1 MKPKQVLFK
10 QNINAAPSGKKQ
22 SCLNANLTITLNFV
36 AKKRSF
42 HFILKLNKKNNE
54 MSRWINALGSEE
66 SGFKDVFS
74 GLALLLSLSQNFI
87 KTASHAFD

>member
-1 MKPKQVLFK
+1 
-10 QNINAAPSGKKQ
+10 
-22 SCLNANLTITLNFV
+22 
-36 AKKRSF
+36 
-42 HFILKLNKKNNE
+42 

-87 KTASHAFD
+87 KTASHAIDDYTIKLNN